1 MNRSNLILHLIPKKE
16 KETEKELRTEEGK
29 KNSEDEKEEVAE

>member
-16 KETEKELRTEEGK
+16 KETDKELRTEEEK
-29 KNSEDEKEEVAE
+29 KNSEDEKEEVEE